1 MEPAGDL
8 RVLWAHVD
16 RWSEKLAVVLRSLEM
31 DVWAENVLDS
41 EVTQTAGLQLFFQG
55 AAFYSERRL
64 SASNVWFP
72 LL

>member
-1 MEPAGDL
+1 M
-8 RVLWAHVD
+8 D
-16 RWSEKLAVVLRSLEM
+16 RWSEEVAVVICSPEM
-31 DVWAENVLDS
+31 DVWAENVLYS

-64 SASNVWFP
+64 SAANVWFP

>member
-1 MEPAGDL
+1 M
-8 RVLWAHVD
+8 D
-16 RWSEKLAVVLRSLEM
+16 RWSEELAVMIRSLEM
-31 DVWAENVLDS
+31 DVWAENGLYS

-64 SASNVWFP
+64 SAANVWFP

>member
-1 MEPAGDL
+1 M

-16 RWSEKLAVVLRSLEM
+16 RWSEDLVVMICSPEM

-41 EVTQTAGLQLFFQG
+41 EVTQTVGLQLFFQG

-64 SASNVWFP
+64 SAANVWFP